1 LQIYEEVRRART
13 SRVQSQARLAGRIY
27 RADAGDTAETARQ
40 IDELSDGYWLADYD
54 AELEAT
60 SALQRAG

>member
-27 RADAGDTAETARQ
+27 RAGAGDTAETARQ

-54 AELEAT
+54 AEREAT

>member
-1 LQIYEEVRRART
+1 LRAR
-13 SRVQSQARLAGRIY
+13 L
-27 RADAGDTAETARQ
+27 

-54 AELEAT
+54 AEQEAT